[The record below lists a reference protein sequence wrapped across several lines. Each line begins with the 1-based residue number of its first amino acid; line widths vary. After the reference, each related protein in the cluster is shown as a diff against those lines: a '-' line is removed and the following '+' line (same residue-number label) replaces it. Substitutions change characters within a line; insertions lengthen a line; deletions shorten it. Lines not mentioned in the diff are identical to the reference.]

1 MTVAKGGELRE
12 GVKEGRMPSK
22 CKQML
27 SQYSAC
33 VKNFDNAQEK
43 NAVKIGNGGRG

>member
-1 MTVAKGGELRE
+1 MTLA
-12 GVKEGRMPSK
+12 KEGREWERVPSK

-43 NAVKIGNGGRG
+43 NAVKIGKGGRG

>member
-1 MTVAKGGELRE
+1 MTVAKGGRD
-12 GVKEGRMPSK
+12 GRGERKLPSK